1 MNKLPELQN
10 RDLKKLEQKFDI
22 GNAELLS
29 DRVSQLKRMK
39 VLRKTDHWADWMG
52 NWVYWDSETREYVGS
67 APDNYIIARNQFPD
81 IFLLQYKEA
90 SLEWQRQEKLIQDG
104 L

>member
-22 GNAELLS
+22 ENAAVLS
-29 DRVSQLKRMK
+29 SRIANLTHMK
-39 VLRKTDHWADWMG
+39 VLRHTDFYADWMG
-52 NWVYWDSETREYVGS
+52 GWVHWDSEINCYLGL
-67 APDNYIIARNQFPD
+67 APDNEVLACDEEPLR
-81 IFLLQYKEA
+81 FLKAYKEA
-90 SLEWQRQEKLIQDG
+90 ADEWERQEKLIQDG